1 MLHTLPGPEIVLL
14 LLLLLLLLLIISVQS
29 QQPDGPYPTQHNIK
43 HMLKDQWTGQKWN
56 KHKTN

>member
-43 HMLKDQWTGQKWN
+43 HMLKDQ
-56 KHKTN
+56 